1 MDCQGQEDS
10 QSGGIAADTFCFTLL
25 THLLSIIYI
34 VNRVIIFSP
43 VQSDVNQ
50 EIRLKSCKNRVIIIT
65 TK

>member
-1 MDCQGQEDS
+1 MLCK
-10 QSGGIAADTFCFTLL
+10 
-25 THLLSIIYI
+25 
-34 VNRVIIFSP
+34 NRVKTFSP